1 MRIEKKKAPTQHN
14 GGKKTIIKV
23 LFNFRAPDPLLPPSL
38 LSVKRALKAMVDGAA
53 PPVEPLFA
61 PAQSVPNAGGAG
73 GDPGADGERIIPRGG
88 HASAGAARLL
98 QPVTACTVCRNESRC
113 WPC

>member
-61 PAQSVPNAGGAG
+61 PAQSVPNAGVLVAIPALMENGLFHEVGTHLQA
-73 GDPGADGERIIPRGG
+73 PRGCY
-88 HASAGAARLL
+88 SLL
-98 QPVTACTVCRNESRC
+98 QPCTACRNESRC